1 MTSVT
6 FDFESGPTFTL
17 AVVVSGIWPVA
28 FPYSLF
34 SWVACVPTRVEKAV
48 ARCRRRRVFWGGIF
62 NNSANVSALKR
73 GSSIYVGASAQ
84 RPLMMQRSDD
94 KIYRKYSL
102 LLTMRPPWTPLPR
115 RLGAYSARSIYCS
128 KPLHHTMVGPLHH
141 FWGRGLFLKKKN
153 HYILF
158 NPFTVLKDTQVR
170 WRILDLLPSSGAF
183 VLWHFWLG

>member
-115 RLGAYSARSIYCS
+115 RLGAYSARSTALSHSITRWLDHCTTSEGEGCFWRKKPTIYYS
-128 KPLHHTMVGPLHH
+128 IHSL
-141 FWGRGLFLKKKN
+141 
-153 HYILF
+153 YS
-158 NPFTVLKDTQVR
+158 
-170 WRILDLLPSSGAF
+170 RIRKFDEGF
-183 VLWHFWLG
+183 